1 MRYRNVVLAHALFGL
16 SLLLAVV
23 AIAGSLLLG
32 VDREAALST
41 YLVTNTAIGLSAAPC
56 GFLIARARP
65 TSPIGWLFLGLGLAA
80 LGTASMVPLLAL
92 DHDRALPSA
101 LLRLVVTVFQ
111 LSWGWGVF
119 CFLPLALQ
127 VFPTGRPLSDRWRVL
142 CWLTIA
148 TAALGSVTGPTPEYG
163 ASSYLA
169 VSWWR
174 PVEDVVSVLAP
185 VVVLSS
191 LASLVL
197 RFKRGDDVVRRQLL
211 WLVAA
216 VFLVVVVNVS
226 SWFSVPTGREIL
238 LLLTFPLI
246 PVAVAIAVLRHGL
259 YDVRLVV
266 SRLLA
271 YGILTAGVV
280 AVYLALVAVLDRTL
294 RPTGAPVLATLAV
307 ALAFNPVRL
316 RLQRLADR
324 ALFGLRRDP
333 VLAVSA
339 VGRRLAQDDD
349 LAGVLD
355 TLREALRLPYVA
367 IHSPDGTISSGV
379 RGTTVHDLPLVHQGE
394 PLGSL
399 EIGARRGE
407 RRLSKA
413 DHSVLELMAT
423 PLAVAL
429 RATTLTGELQASRD
443 RLLEATE
450 HERQRLHRELHD
462 SLGPLLTGAALKA
475 DSAALA
481 ARHNPERAGQLATE
495 LAQALREAIIDIR
508 HLVYGLRPPA
518 LDEHG
523 LVDALRLQGSQLGRV
538 RLSVDVPTSL
548 PTLSSSVEVAAYR
561 IATEALTNV
570 LRHSTARQATV
581 SLTADTETLNLTVTD
596 DGTSAGDWRP
606 GIGLQSISARAAEV
620 GGSCE
625 AGPTPTGGRVVVAL
639 PLGESA

>member
-1 MRYRNVVLAHALFGL
+1 VLHRNVVLAYGLFAL

-23 AIAGSLLLG
+23 AIAGSLLAG
-32 VDREAALST
+32 VDGEAALST

-56 GFLIARARP
+56 GFLIARAKP

-80 LGTASMVPLLAL
+80 LGTAAMVPLLMYG
-92 DHDRALPSA
+92 DDGGSPSA
-101 LLRLVVTVFQ
+101 LLRLGVTVFQ
-111 LSWGWGVF
+111 FSWGWGVF

-127 VFPTGRPLSDRWRVL
+127 LFPTGRPLNERWRAL
-142 CWLTIA
+142 CWLTVA
-148 TAALGSVTGPTPEYG
+148 TAAIGSVTGPTPEYG

-174 PVEDVVSVLAP
+174 TAEDIVSVLAP
-185 VVVLSS
+185 VVVLLSV
-191 LASLVL
+191 ASLVL

-216 VFLVVVVNVS
+216 VLLVVGVNVS

-246 PVAVAIAVLRHGL
+246 PVAVTIAVLRHGL

-271 YGILTAGVV
+271 YGILSAGVV
-280 AVYLALVAVLDRTL
+280 AIYLALVSVLDRTL

-339 VGRRLAQDDD
+339 VGRRLAQDD
-349 LAGVLD
+349 LAGVLEA
-355 TLREALRLPYVA
+355 LRDALRLPYVA
-367 IHSPDGTISSGV
+367 IHSPGGTIASGV
-379 RGTTVHDLPLVHQGE
+379 RDTTVYDLPLLHQGE

-399 EIGARRGE
+399 EVGARRGE

-413 DHSVLELMAT
+413 DDSVLELLAT

-429 RATTLTGELQASRD
+429 HATTLSIELQASRN
-443 RLLEATE
+443 RLIEATE

-475 DSAALA
+475 DGAALA

-495 LAQALREAIIDIR
+495 LAEALRQAIIDIR

-523 LVDALRLQGSQLGRV
+523 LVDALRLQSGQLGRV
-538 RLSVDVPTSL
+538 RLSVDAPACL

-581 SLTADTETLNLTVTD
+581 SLTVDTESLNLIVTD
-596 DGTSAGDWRP
+596 DGVSSGDWRP
-606 GIGLQSISARAAEV
+606 GVGLQSISARAAEV
-620 GGSCE
+620 GGACE
-625 AGPTPTGGRVVVAL
+625 AGPTPSGGRVVVTL
-639 PLGESA
+639 PLGASA